1 MLCQQ
6 QKAHMPDA
14 VSPTPREETAR
25 RLADTLKRQL
35 GTGLCGLLQTPGV
48 VELLLNADGRVW
60 VDRLGS
66 GMEPVGDMAASAA
79 ESFIGTVASTL
90 KATVTRENPILEC
103 ELPLAAPFNGARFEA
118 VIPPNVSPGPVFSI
132 RLKASTVFTLDQY
145 VAAGIMTPGQCAA
158 IKRAVCE
165 RRNILVVGGTGT
177 GKTTLTNAI
186 LAYMAEVASAHRLVI
201 IEDTSELQCSA
212 ENTVVLRAT
221 AGVSMLL
228 LLKTTMRLRPDRI
241 IVGEVRGGEALALLK
256 AWNTGHPGGVCT
268 VHANTHENAAR
279 AGLTRIEQLIAEASP
294 SPMRELIAEAV
305 DLIVSIA
312 KASNEPGRLV
322 QEVVSVNGV
331 VDGKYQLSN
340 AE

>member
-1 MLCQQ
+1 
-6 QKAHMPDA
+6 MPEA
-14 VSPTPREETAR
+14 FHPTPREETAR

-35 GTGLCGLLQTPGV
+35 GTSFCGLLQTPGV

-66 GMEPVGDMAASAA
+66 GMEPAGIMSVSTA

-90 KATVTRENPILEC
+90 KTTVNRENPILEC
-103 ELPLAAPFNGARFEA
+103 ELPLAPPFNGARFEA

-132 RLKASTVFTLDQY
+132 RLKAASVFTLDQY
-145 VAAGIMTPGQCAA
+145 VEAGIMTPSQCAA
-158 IKRAVCE
+158 IKRAVVE

-186 LAYMAEVASAHRLVI
+186 LAHMAEVAAGHRLAI
-201 IEDTSELQCSA
+201 IEDTSELQCSS
-212 ENTVVLRAT
+212 ENKVVLRAT
-221 AGVSMLL
+221 ANVSMLL
-228 LLKTTMRLRPDRI
+228 LLKTIMRLRPDRI

-256 AWNTGHPGGVCT
+256 AWNTGHEGGVCT

-294 SPMRELIAEAV
+294 SPMRALIAEAV

-312 KASNEPGRLV
+312 KASNQPGRLV
-322 QEVVSVNGV
+322 KEVVSVTGLAG
-331 VDGKYQLSN
+331 DGTYQLSN